1 MQSVLGLPVLGRAG
15 GQTGTHYPDKEVHA
29 ELLGHAE
36 APALQD
42 LNKQLQ
48 SVLNLIVYPAA
59 LCVMMLFQDSTV
71 EQ

>member
-1 MQSVLGLPVLGRAG
+1 M
-15 GQTGTHYPDKEVHA
+15 EVHA

-36 APALQD
+36 APALQN
-42 LNKQLQ
+42 LNKQLR